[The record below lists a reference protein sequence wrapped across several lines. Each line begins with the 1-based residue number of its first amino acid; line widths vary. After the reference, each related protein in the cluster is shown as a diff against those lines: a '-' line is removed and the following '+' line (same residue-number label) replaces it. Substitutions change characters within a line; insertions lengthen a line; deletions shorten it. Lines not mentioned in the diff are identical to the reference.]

1 MWLKQSEE
9 TALTE
14 GLKVRCWNL
23 APVPIYILG
32 IENRQWRL
40 ARISTAPPFHK
51 QSANMLLFCFF
62 CVWRLLSLH
71 SRAFNISADR
81 LVWGMAGRSCLAL
94 LKPHS
99 GVGFKAP
106 LPFCW
111 SCCVSYFVV
120 IRQNRSWSWLSFYR
134 RYISLTAGE
143 ALVRAGAEAVGLTG
157 GCLQQVV
164 ATATAVPLVL
174 PEQDTETYKKIQMER
189 YSRNNQSLPFPR
201 GRIICETDICLTL

>member
-143 ALVRAGAEAVGLTG
+143 ALVRAGGAHRRLSAA
-157 GCLQQVV
+157 GCSHCHSSPIGAARAGHRDLQKNS
-164 ATATAVPLVL
+164 
-174 PEQDTETYKKIQMER
+174 DGKIFQE
-189 YSRNNQSLPFPR
+189 
-201 GRIICETDICLTL
+201 